1 VQGIISINQK
11 SARPQ
16 TVWNIQQSHT

>member
-11 SARPQ
+11 ATRPQ
-16 TVWNIQQSHT
+16 TVWNIQ